1 MKTRLSILTISF
13 LSMYLWTTSVWGQD
27 ERYTTAM
34 LSAIGMMEQP
44 SGPDHYLESASRF
57 ERIATAEKSR
67 WMPYYYASYSLIVM
81 SFDETDG
88 TRKDQLLDRAQELLD
103 SAFELES
110 QESELHVLQAF
121 LYPSRIMVDP
131 MGRGMELIGKM
142 LTSLAT
148 ARSLNP
154 ENPRTYFLEGVNKV
168 NLPPSMGGGAE
179 LAIPILEEAVSKFE
193 AFTNDDPLWP
203 KWGEEAARAE
213 LEKLQLI
220 EIN

>member
-1 MKTRLSILTISF
+1 
-13 LSMYLWTTSVWGQD
+13 MYIWVTPAWGQD

-34 LSAIGMMEQP
+34 LSAIGMMEQT
-44 SGPDHYLESASRF
+44 SDPDHYLESASRF

-88 TRKDQLLDRAQELLD
+88 THKDQVLDRAQELLD

-131 MGRGMELIGKM
+131 MARGMELIGKM
-142 LTSLAT
+142 FTSLET
-148 ARSLNP
+148 AKSLNP
-154 ENPRTYFLEGVNKV
+154 ENPRTYFLEGVNKL

-179 LAIPILEEAVSKFE
+179 LARPILEEAVSKFE
-193 AFTNDDPLWP
+193 TFSNDNPLWP

-213 LEKLQLI
+213 LEKLQ
-220 EIN
+220 